1 MHALISPRARR
12 VATGVL
18 VSLGLATVAIGMMH
32 TPKGR
37 HLLARLGVPCP
48 VNQVDPQLVLAVRNN
63 ALVRARGEQAAPE
76 RPALN
81 LRLDVTTEQELSA
94 WASRTGAH
102 CDALTRGFD
111 HLRCRGVPA
120 GSLGVAGP
128 AISEIWFSFGP
139 DHTLAAVNL
148 YRRGMTET
156 ETRQSWQSATQRL
169 LTSLGTPT
177 QSTGDLTLNGLAT
190 APVAVARVRYSY
202 RDYLA
207 SVTASHLPG
216 GGLAVREQYM
226 SAVPAI
232 AASGPTL

>member
-1 MHALISPRARR
+1 MHALSSPRARR
-12 VATGVL
+12 TVGVL

-32 TPKGR
+32 THTGR

-48 VNQVDPQLVLAVRNN
+48 VNQVDPQLVLAVRSN
-63 ALVRARGEQAAPE
+63 ALVRARGEQLAPE

-81 LRLDVTTEQELSA
+81 LRLDATTEEELSA
-94 WASRTGAH
+94 WALRTQAH
-102 CDALTRGFD
+102 CDALTRGLR

-120 GSLGVAGP
+120 DALGIEGP

-139 DHTLAAVNL
+139 DHTLTAVNL

-156 ETRQSWQSATQRL
+156 ETRQSWQAATQRL
-169 LTSLGTPT
+169 RTSLGAPA
-177 QSTGDLTLNGLAT
+177 QSTGDLTLDGLAS
-190 APVAVARVRYSY
+190 APVAVARVRYRY

-207 SVTASHLPG
+207 SVTASHLPD

-226 SAVPAI
+226 SAVTAI